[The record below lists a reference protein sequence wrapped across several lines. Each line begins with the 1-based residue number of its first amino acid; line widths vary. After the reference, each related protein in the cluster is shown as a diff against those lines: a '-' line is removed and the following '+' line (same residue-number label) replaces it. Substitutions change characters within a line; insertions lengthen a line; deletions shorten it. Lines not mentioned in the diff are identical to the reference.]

1 MQKLIISAV
10 IVVTILAIIAT
21 VAKTN
26 TKVELQQIDVKTK
39 QQEIQTLKQ
48 DQSDYEQRL
57 KEAHGDKKKLEQLKL
72 EQKRLQDEN
81 KRLQSE
87 LQAKLDKQAMEAENV
102 AYASPQA
109 VTAPTGDWVAQCH
122 AWASQA
128 GIVLTDSAIQLLER
142 ESHCNHTA
150 QNPTSSACGIAQ
162 NINGCGSAGYGYDPI
177 SQLTWFHN
185 YCQSRYGGFDG
196 ALAHSLSNNWY

>member
-109 VTAPTGDWVAQCH
+109 VSEP
-122 AWASQA
+122 
-128 GIVLTDSAIQLLER
+128 IQSEDYYVNWIIQH
-142 ESHCNHTA
+142 ESGG
-150 QNPTSSACGIAQ
+150 NPNAVNPSSGACGLFQRLPCTVPLGNVEVQMADGLAYI
-162 NINGCGSAGYGYDPI
+162 
-177 SQLTWFHN
+177 
-185 YCQSRYGGFDG
+185 QSRYGSAKAAYDFWQI
-196 ALAHSLSNNWY
+196 NNWY